1 MKESIKLILAS
12 ASPRRKELLN
22 RLKLDF
28 KVEPSNIN
36 EGKYKEENPIEL
48 VKLLAIAKAREVG
61 SRHNN
66 SIIIAADTIVVLDKH
81 ILGKPADKKEAI
93 KMLKSLSGREHDVYT
108 GIAFLIKDQSGSRL
122 ISDID
127 SSKVKMRN
135 YSIDEINNY
144 INTGEY
150 KGKAGSY
157 AIQGYGS
164 LLVKEIKGS
173 YFTIM
178 GFPIHKLAEVLPE
191 YNINLYNKKEDI
203 I

>member
-1 MKESIKLILAS
+1 MKESMKLILAS

-28 KVEPSNIN
+28 KVEPSKIN
-36 EGKYKEENPIEL
+36 EDQYKAENPIEL
-48 VKLLAIAKAREVG
+48 VKLLAVEKAREVG
-61 SRHNN
+61 SRYDNG
-66 SIIIAADTIVVLDKH
+66 IIIAADTIVVLDKR

-93 KMLKSLSGREHDVYT
+93 KMLESLSGREHDVHT
-108 GIAFLIKDQSGSRL
+108 GIAFLIKDQNNSRL

-127 SSKVKMRN
+127 SSIVKMRN
-135 YSIDEINNY
+135 YNIDEINSY

-157 AIQGYGS
+157 AIQGFGS

-178 GFPIHKLAEVLPE
+178 GLPIHKLAEVLPE
-191 YNINLYNKKEDI
+191 YDINLYNKKGDI

>member
-1 MKESIKLILAS
+1 MKESMKLILAS

-22 RLKLDF
+22 RLKMEF
-28 KVEPSNIN
+28 KVEPSNIS
-36 EGKYKEENPIEL
+36 EGKYKADNPIEL
-48 VKLLAIAKAREVG
+48 TKLLAAEKAREVG
-61 SRHNN
+61 NRHNN
-66 SIIIAADTIVVLDKH
+66 AIIIAADTIVVLDKD
-81 ILGKPADKKEAI
+81 ILGKPADKKEAK
-93 KMLKSLSGREHDVYT
+93 KMLERLSGREHDVYT
-108 GIAFLIKDQSGSRL
+108 GIAFLIKDQSGSKL

-127 SSKVKMRN
+127 SSRVKMRN
-135 YSIDEINNY
+135 YGIDEINSY

-178 GFPIHKLAEVLPE
+178 GLPIHKLAEVLPE
-191 YNINLYNKKEDI
+191 YDINLYNKKWT
-203 I
+203 